1 MKNSKT
7 WLLLF
12 ALFITVNIGK
22 ANTGKPAVCL
32 HGFVTDAVTKKPVK
46 GVVVSAIIPGIT
58 EVKEVTTDSAGY
70 FNFGELQVQQVTL
83 QFGKKGYIS
92 YRRNNVSMKE
102 NASVKVNV
110 EFVPDNKEDG
120 LDESE
125 YPILRM
131 LEFN

>member
-22 ANTGKPAVCL
+22 ANMGKPAVCL